1 MALNDRVL
9 GVFALVLA
17 AFLTAFGYGLE
28 APFAY
33 EPVGPRAF
41 PLLLAFIIA
50 LCGLRLVV
58 KGGNPVEPNPAG
70 ANTRILIMIGLL
82 AVYALMFQWL
92 GFVIATAA
100 MTTLVGRL
108 FGGAWVRCVIGGVVM
123 SVFFFLL
130 FDKVLDVVLPTGI
143 LGDLL

>member
-50 LCGLRLVV
+50 LCGLRLVT

-70 ANTRILIMIGLL
+70 ANTRILIMVGLL
-82 AVYALMFQWL
+82 AAYALMFQWL

-108 FGGAWVRCVIGGVVM
+108 FGGAWTRCLIGGVVM

-130 FDKVLDVVLPTGI
+130 FDKALDVVLPTGI
-143 LGDLL
+143 LGELL

>member
-9 GVFALVLA
+9 GVFALALA

-50 LCGLRLVV
+50 VCGVRLLF
-58 KGGNPVEPNPAG
+58 KGGNPVEPNPPG
-70 ANTRILIMIGLL
+70 ANARILMMVGFL
-82 AVYALMFQWL
+82 AAYALMFQWL
-92 GFVIATAA
+92 GFVVATAA
-100 MTTLVGRL
+100 MTIFVGRL
-108 FGGAWVRCVIGGVVM
+108 FGGAWLRCVIGGVVM
-123 SVFFFLL
+123 ALFFFLL
-130 FDKVLDVVLPTGI
+130 FDKALDVVLPTGI